1 MDKSIVGHI
10 EPFELQGGD
19 WVLYTERVEQFFIA
33 NGIEDNKKK
42 VATLLIVIGD
52 KAYSLL
58 RNLLA
63 PTKPAEKTYG
73 ELVDVMKRHLKPKPP
88 VIAERFKFHR
98 RNQREG
104 ETVAQYLAVLRE
116 LTENCEFGDK
126 LDETLRDRL
135 VCGLKKAKRF
145 RGNS

>member
-1 MDKSIVGHI
+1 MTRWDHGQIDSWTHRTVQVARRG
-10 EPFELQGGD
+10 LG
-19 WVLYTERVEQFFIA
+19 LYAEQVEQFFIA

-42 VATLLIVIGD
+42 VATLLTVIGD

-58 RNLLA
+58 CNLLA

-73 ELVDVMKRHLKPKPP
+73 ELVDVMKRPKPP

-104 ETVAQYLAVLRE
+104 ETVAQYLVVLRE

-126 LDETLRDRL
+126 LDETLHDRL
-135 VCGLKKAKRF
+135 VCGLR
-145 RGNS
+145 SEESV